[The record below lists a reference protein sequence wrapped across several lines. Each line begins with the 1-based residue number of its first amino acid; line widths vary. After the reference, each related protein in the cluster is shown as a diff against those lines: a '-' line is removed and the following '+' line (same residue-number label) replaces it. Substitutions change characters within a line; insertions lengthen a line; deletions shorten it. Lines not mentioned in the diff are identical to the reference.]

1 MSESV
6 VYPTLAV
13 SEALVVLFSLLVSE
27 SIVLCAW
34 EYMRG
39 EAHRS
44 AVAIAYRG
52 LLAASFFVMTA
63 ACVAAAY
70 GDPRLSLEFGSMR
83 VSLSGLMWVNVS
95 TIITGAV
102 AMVRD
107 RRLDRLPDV
116 VLLAVGLHPVAVAL
130 GVAWPMAL
138 VALASYFSAR
148 MSYLV
153 CRFAA
158 TRHQE
163 TTRISPIQALEVI
176 GEGVLCVASD
186 GRILFLND
194 AMRRCLSSLGLPTDV
209 ADHREVWDE
218 IARAAEASGQAIEV
232 TEHGMAVRLSP
243 DETRYFAREPMAVK
257 GGATCVMAYDITEQD
272 HLAGEMRAVNDDL
285 ELTGL
290 ELKESLAR
298 VQEVAEN
305 DTRRRMRFRV
315 HDVVGQRVSIIHR
328 FLEDGD
334 TSDEA
339 VERIM
344 GMLSSVLTDLRSNDD
359 SDPETSLRAIVGA
372 FELVGVTYHITGS
385 LPADGTVA
393 GFFVRVIREA
403 STNAVRHGQARSI
416 EVSIDQT
423 PTEARLVVSNDGQVP
438 DAVIEHVGIQGMRRR
453 ARELG
458 ATLRVEPSPRFTIRA
473 NVPLTW

>member
-1 MSESV
+1 
-6 VYPTLAV
+6 
-13 SEALVVLFSLLVSE
+13 
-27 SIVLCAW
+27 
-34 EYMRG
+34 
-39 EAHRS
+39 
-44 AVAIAYRG
+44 
-52 LLAASFFVMTA
+52 
-63 ACVAAAY
+63 
-70 GDPRLSLEFGSMR
+70 
-83 VSLSGLMWVNVS
+83 
-95 TIITGAV
+95 
-102 AMVRD
+102 
-107 RRLDRLPDV
+107 
-116 VLLAVGLHPVAVAL
+116 
-130 GVAWPMAL
+130 
-138 VALASYFSAR
+138 
-148 MSYLV
+148 
-153 CRFAA
+153 
-158 TRHQE
+158 
-163 TTRISPIQALEVI
+163 
-176 GEGVLCVASD
+176 
-186 GRILFLND
+186 
-194 AMRRCLSSLGLPTDV
+194 
-209 ADHREVWDE
+209 
-218 IARAAEASGQAIEV
+218 
-232 TEHGMAVRLSP
+232 
-243 DETRYFAREPMAVK
+243 
-257 GGATCVMAYDITEQD
+257 
-272 HLAGEMRAVNDDL
+272 MRAVNDDL

-438 DAVIEHVGIQGMRRR
+438 DAVVEHVGIQGMRRR